1 MEWLCFI
8 DTGQGGHRRRKLGR
22 CNYGRV
28 NVHPDAQHA
37 ILVKIEEVQRM
48 HGVVVDL
55 DNLEIGEIDVEDP
68 NKTDAEVPP
77 VTMTDLTINKFDGK
91 QFQRLLILL
100 LTNLMTKV
108 NKFRSFLHAH
118 TALTFPT
125 IFLMFF

>member
-8 DTGQGGHRRRKLGR
+8 DMGQGGHRRCKLGR
-22 CNYGRV
+22 CNCGRV

-37 ILVKIEEVQRM
+37 ILVKIEEAQRM

-55 DNLEIGEIDVEDP
+55 DNLEIGDIDVEDP

-91 QFQRLLILL
+91 QF
-100 LTNLMTKV
+100 
-108 NKFRSFLHAH
+108 
-118 TALTFPT
+118 
-125 IFLMFF
+125 